1 MNIAIFGFGTSGKY
15 CCNILENYKNVKN
28 IFIIDRIK
36 LKITNTKLQ
45 QITLKTFLNKRKEID
60 AAIICTPSSE
70 HYKYAKICLENNI
83 KVLIEKPFTLQL
95 THAKQLINLAK
106 KKKLKCWT
114 ILQNRYN
121 LAINKM
127 LKLTKEI
134 GLDSVSFVD
143 CSLYWHRSK
152 KYYLNNWRGKY
163 SSDGGV
169 LTNQAIHL
177 LDMLIYTFGEI
188 KSFNVLAGYNKKKLQ
203 AEDLITVNFLHKN
216 NIISSFK
223 ATTRADRNYEAS
235 IDILSNKK
243 RFKVRG
249 ISLNSF
255 HYWDKKKFI
264 KDTKNSE
271 NFSTAK
277 GQFGGMGDGH
287 KKILKEFLNKK
298 IKLSSKNLEISK
310 NLYVLKVIHSIYN
323 DIFKSKKKYKKISDK
338 QSILGK

>member
-1 MNIAIFGFGTSGKY
+1 MNIVIFGFGTSGKY
-15 CCNILENYKNVKN
+15 CSNILENYKNVKN
-28 IFIIDRIK
+28 IFIIDKVR
-36 LKITNTKLQ
+36 LKIRSRKLQ
-45 QITLKTFLNKRKEID
+45 QISLKTFLTKNKEID
-60 AAIICTPSSE
+60 CAIVCTPSSE
-70 HYKYAKICLENNI
+70 HYKYAKLCLENNI
-83 KVLIEKPFTLQL
+83 KVLLEKPFTLQL
-95 THAKQLINLAK
+95 KHAQQLINLAK
-106 KKKLKCWT
+106 KKNLKCWT

-121 LAINKM
+121 LATNKM
-127 LKLTKEI
+127 IKLTKEI
-134 GLDSVSFVD
+134 GLNSISFVD

-152 KYYLNNWRGKY
+152 KYYSNNWRGKY

-188 KSFNVLAGYNKKKLQ
+188 KSFNVIAGYNKKKLQ

-235 IDILSNKK
+235 IDILSNKR
-243 RFKVRG
+243 RFRVKG

-255 HYWDKKKFI
+255 HYWKNRSFLTDK
-264 KDTKNSE
+264 KNSE

-277 GQFGGMGDGH
+277 GQFGGMGNGH

-298 IKLSSKNLEISK
+298 TKLSSKNLEINK
-310 NLYVLKVIHSIYN
+310 NLYVLKVIHSVYN
-323 DIFKSKKKYKKISDK
+323 DILKNKKNLKKISNK
-338 QSILGK
+338 QSILGI